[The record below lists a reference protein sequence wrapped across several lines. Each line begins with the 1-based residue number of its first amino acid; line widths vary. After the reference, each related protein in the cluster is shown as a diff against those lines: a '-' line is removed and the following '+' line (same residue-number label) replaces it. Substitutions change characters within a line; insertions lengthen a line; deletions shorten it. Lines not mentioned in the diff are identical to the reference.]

1 MRQQMVH
8 DWILERNN
16 LNAYA
21 SIQLNHG
28 FFGPAFATITEN
40 EIINIIPADC
50 KHIIPEKQ

>member
-40 EIINIIPADC
+40 EITNIIPADC